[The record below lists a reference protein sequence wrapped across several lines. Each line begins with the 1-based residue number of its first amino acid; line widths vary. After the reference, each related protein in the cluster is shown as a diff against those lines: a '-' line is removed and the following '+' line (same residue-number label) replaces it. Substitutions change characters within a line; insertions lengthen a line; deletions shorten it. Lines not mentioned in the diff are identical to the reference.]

1 MRNESFGDL
10 HGLEVIK
17 GIVYE
22 KSGVTVDLG
31 TVFKELQLNYTLAD
45 PVSGKTWSD
54 RVNATVHL
62 DGTNIAHLRTEV
74 RVEATTS
81 DESKRVVSEFE
92 SMFGSTSDE
101 GQLRESLKDHAVI
114 HVTGDLVILQQVLEG
129 LSSSQLKSTA
139 ISLVVSFIVLLL
151 LTRRVLPALIVL
163 LPVGMASLWV
173 VGSMAVLGLKW
184 NVLTVLVT
192 ALTLGIGIDYTI
204 HMWRRIEWELKR
216 QDDHWAA
223 LKTSLETTGVALM
236 LSAATTAA
244 GFIVLLLSPM
254 PVIQDFGL
262 ITAVTVFFSL
272 VLALV
277 LLPVLLELAA
287 RSQEAAEESNS

>member
-1 MRNESFGDL
+1 M
-10 HGLEVIK
+10 
-17 GIVYE
+17 
-22 KSGVTVDLG
+22 
-31 TVFKELQLNYTLAD
+31 
-45 PVSGKTWSD
+45 
-54 RVNATVHL
+54 
-62 DGTNIAHLRTEV
+62 
-74 RVEATTS
+74 
-81 DESKRVVSEFE
+81 
-92 SMFGSTSDE
+92 
-101 GQLRESLKDHAVI
+101 
-114 HVTGDLVILQQVLEG
+114 TGDLVVLQQVLDG

-139 ISLVVSFIVLLL
+139 ISLVVSFAVLLL
-151 LTRRVLPALIVL
+151 LTRRILPAFIVL

-173 VGSMAVLGLKW
+173 VGSMAVLGIKW

-204 HMWRRIEWELKR
+204 HMWRRIEWELQR
-216 QDDHWAA
+216 QDDHWSA

-244 GFIVLLLSPM
+244 GFLVLMLSPM

-287 RSQEAAEESNS
+287 RAQEAGENGA

>member
-1 MRNESFGDL
+1 MN
-10 HGLEVIK
+10 
-17 GIVYE
+17 
-22 KSGVTVDLG
+22 VDLG
-31 TVFKELQLNYTLAD
+31 TVFKDLQLNYTLAD

-101 GQLRESLKDHAVI
+101 GQLREALKDHAVI
-114 HVTGDLVILQQVLEG
+114 HVTGDLVVLQQVLEG
-129 LSSSQLKSTA
+129 LSSSQVKSTA
-139 ISLVVSFIVLLL
+139 ISLVVSFVVLLL

-216 QDDHWAA
+216 HDDHWAA
-223 LKTSLETTGVALM
+223 LKTSLESTGVALM

-244 GFIVLLLSPM
+244 GFLVLLLSPM